1 MHFPARHIVRDDVVD
16 PRFITNSDSPYKI
29 AQKHSHKHGTELTF
43 TADHIVSHIE
53 TRRAST
59 TETTL
64 PVFLTVMQIG
74 VVVTRTIPSIMR
86 KFLVRIHSVLDLPR
100 QYLELTSSK
109 KRTLQKWE
117 RCEDIV
123 PELASLSSI
132 HFSLIKVTN

>member
-1 MHFPARHIVRDDVVD
+1 MGPSYSQHLNCTSAIASTDSVSKCIFQPDTLWEIIQRTHGSSLTQI
-16 PRFITNSDSPYKI
+16 SPYKI
-29 AQKHSHKHGTELTF
+29 AQKHSHKHSTELTF

-53 TRRAST
+53 TRRAPT

-64 PVFLTVMQIG
+64 PVFLTVTQIG
-74 VVVTRTIPSIMR
+74 VVVTRTMPSITR

-117 RCEDIV
+117 
-123 PELASLSSI
+123 
-132 HFSLIKVTN
+132 